1 MKPHL
6 IVRLAEGVRPPA
18 RPHWSDIITDKA
30 GAAQALTPGLQEV
43 FDRYGVTVWTAREYQ
58 PRARFWSPQELA
70 ARLDRAYRLILQE
83 NRTIP
88 AGLVEQIELLPEI
101 ADAGIGRVSEVGLP
115 ARISGAMARR
125 SGIAQRAI
133 RLPEA
138 HRRTRGSEDVIV
150 AILDTGVDES
160 HDEIEGKTERGADF
174 VNILDGASEFI
185 GDVIDADPRPDD
197 EVGHG
202 THVAGIVGA
211 RGRRMPTGVAPNC
224 RIMPVRVL
232 ATMERD
238 GERVGAGLVENI
250 NAGVKHAVDN
260 GADIINMSLGVRHE
274 GGGLPHQEV
283 VDYAHTNGVVI
294 VAAAG
299 NDGRENLYYPGAFP
313 TVVAVGSAREDGSVS
328 EFSTYGP
335 QVAVIAP
342 GENIYSANPGNDF
355 AFASGTSQAAPF
367 VAGVAALIQSVALRA
382 GDRFGDGEIKDI
394 LTATSDRLDHRYR
407 NRRAGYGRLN
417 AADALRLANVR
428 MNKTYA

>member
-1 MKPHL
+1 MK
-6 IVRLAEGVRPPA
+6 
-18 RPHWSDIITDKA
+18 
-30 GAAQALTPGLQEV
+30 
-43 FDRYGVTVWTAREYQ
+43 
-58 PRARFWSPQELA
+58 
-70 ARLDRAYRLILQE
+70 
-83 NRTIP
+83 
-88 AGLVEQIELLPEI
+88 
-101 ADAGIGRVSEVGLP
+101 
-115 ARISGAMARR
+115 AM
-125 SGIAQRAI
+125 
-133 RLPEA
+133 
-138 HRRTRGSEDVIV
+138 
-150 AILDTGVDES
+150 
-160 HDEIEGKTERGADF
+160 DEIEGKTERGADF

-211 RGRRMPTGVAPNC
+211 RGRQMPVGVAPRC
-224 RIMPVRVL
+224 LIMPVRVL

-250 NAGVKHAVDN
+250 NAGVKYAIDN

-283 VDYAHTNGVVI
+283 VDYAHSNDVVI

-367 VAGVAALIQSVALRA
+367 VAGAAALVQSVAKRA
-382 GDRFGDGEIKDI
+382 GGRFGDGEIKDI

-417 AADALRLANVR
+417 AADALRLASVR